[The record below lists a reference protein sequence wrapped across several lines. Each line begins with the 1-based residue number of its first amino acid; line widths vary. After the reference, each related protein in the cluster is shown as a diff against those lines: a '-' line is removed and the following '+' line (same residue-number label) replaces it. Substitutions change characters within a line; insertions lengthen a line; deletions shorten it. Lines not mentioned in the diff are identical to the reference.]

1 MTERSNDLDWA
12 NFIEENKV
20 RFIETFSSLYD
31 EITDEEA
38 PDKQV
43 GDDENNEE
51 KNEGGNFFALKEL
64 MKLQY
69 QMLTSKDKCFK
80 SMQEHFCNDKNRLYQ
95 VMQLMEFEDDSLVF
109 ECILHLSIFLRPGR
123 NIKPE
128 IEKVLS
134 SNG

>member
-43 GDDENNEE
+43 GDDENNQD

-64 MKLQY
+64 MKL
-69 QMLTSKDKCFK
+69 
-80 SMQEHFCNDKNRLYQ
+80 
-95 VMQLMEFEDDSLVF
+95 
-109 ECILHLSIFLRPGR
+109 
-123 NIKPE
+123 
-128 IEKVLS
+128 
-134 SNG
+134 